1 MIQTLLIM
9 NLFIV
14 VIRFYILVFKDPKP
28 SFKEELKNYKD
39 HLVTSHLLF
48 FTIMFL
54 FYLFS

>member
-9 NLFIV
+9 NLLIV
-14 VIRFYILVFKDPKP
+14 VIRFYGLSFKDPKP
-28 SFKEELKNYKD
+28 SLKEELKNYGN
-39 HLVTSHLLF
+39 HLVGAHLLF